1 MEKEIGVVE
10 HKNTVHERD
19 RRGRGTDS
27 TE

>member
-19 RRGRGTDS
+19 RRARGTDS